1 MGRCPAPALQSVHL
15 NVENSIM
22 TTSTEGIHAQRLFWG
37 SCLSLLTTAF
47 AFSVTREIQT
57 DIQAEFLLSNANLG
71 LFGGVF
77 FWGFVISQVIFSPL
91 CDTIGIRPIVRGAF
105 VGHVGGALLMMFASN
120 FTMLW
125 VGSLL
130 TGVGAGLVEAG
141 CNPLIVA
148 LYPKNK
154 THKLNM
160 FHMWFPYGNVIA
172 ALLALTLSSLNVSW
186 ETRLVLILLPAVIYG
201 VMMFSAKYPD
211 TEGVAAGVSTSDML
225 KACFTSPLMLMMLA
239 MMLVTASLELPPSS
253 WVPPY
258 LEASGTL
265 PGILVF
271 AFVFGIMGTLRLLAG
286 PVERAL
292 RPTGIL
298 FGGAVLTTIGLYL
311 FSQAN
316 TTFMLFFTAAIWAA
330 GIAYFWPTMLGF
342 VSENNPKSGALG
354 LGMMGAMGMMAAAF
368 VTPYMGQVS
377 DRLGHDVIPQEQV
390 TGILQEVSQT
400 LPTLVASGD
409 EATAI
414 NEAVSMANQAISGTQ
429 DGALPA
435 VVTTQALR
443 AIDKVKGIAAVQNST
458 AGAASASVSDIV
470 RNADATGQRSAL
482 RGLSMFGIVLI
493 VVFGGLLLRDRAR
506 GGYKAEDLLS
516 KHTEEATSY

>member
-1 MGRCPAPALQSVHL
+1 
-15 NVENSIM
+15 M
-22 TTSTEGIHAQRLFWG
+22 TTSNEGINHQKLFWG
-37 SCLSLLTTAF
+37 SCLSLITTAF

-57 DIQAEFLLSNANLG
+57 DIQVEFLLSNANLG

-77 FWGFVISQVIFSPL
+77 FWGFVLSQVIFSPL

-105 VGHVGGALLMMFASN
+105 VGHVSGALLMMFASN

-148 LYPKNK
+148 LYPKTK

-172 ALLALTLSSLNVSW
+172 ALLALGLSAMDVAW
-186 ETRLVLILLPAVIYG
+186 ETRLMLILIPAVIYG
-201 VMMFSAKYPD
+201 VMMFTAKYPQ
-211 TEGVAAGVSTSDML
+211 TEGVAAGVSTGDML
-225 KACFTSPLMLMMLA
+225 KACFTSPLMLMMLV
-239 MMLVTASLELPPSS
+239 MMLITASMELPPSS

-258 LEASGTL
+258 LESSGTI

-286 PVERAL
+286 PVERVL

-298 FGGAVLTTIGLYL
+298 FGGAVLATIGLYA
-311 FSQAN
+311 FSQAES
-316 TTFMLFFTAAIWAA
+316 TFMLFFTAAIWAA
-330 GIAYFWPTMLGF
+330 GIAYFWPTMLGY

-368 VTPYMGQVS
+368 VTPYVGTVS
-377 DRLGHDVIPQEQV
+377 DELGHDRIPATETV
-390 TGILQEVSQT
+390 SILNEVSRT
-400 LPTLVASGD
+400 LPTLSATGD
-409 EATAI
+409 DAAAI
-414 NEAVSMANQAISGTQ
+414 NEAVTMANQALSEMQ
-429 DGALPA
+429 NGALPA
-435 VVTTQALR
+435 VTTTQALR
-443 AIDKVKGIAAVQNST
+443 AIDKVKSLPAVASS
-458 AGAASASVSDIV
+458 SASSAANSVSEIIHA
-470 RNADATGQRSAL
+470 ADTYGQRSAL
-482 RGLSMFGIVLI
+482 KGLSLFGIILI
-493 VVFGGLLLRDRAR
+493 VVFGALLLRDRAR

-516 KHTEEATSY
+516 EHAEEATSY